1 MNRIPFVGVI
11 LGVLLVADGLYMV
24 ATNYNDGET
33 QLFGLLDGWIVVI
46 SAGIV
51 LVASAL
57 AFVFTGRSAKPAA
70 SGAPAPAVVQPAATP
85 EAKSE
90 QA

>member
-1 MNRIPFVGVI
+1 MNRIALVGTI
-11 LGVLLVADGLYMV
+11 LGVLLVADGIYMV

-51 LVASAL
+51 LLASLL

-70 SGAPAPAVVQPAATP
+70 TAPQAASKPAATS
-85 EAKSE
+85 EAKTE

>member
-1 MNRIPFVGVI
+1 MNRIALVGVI

-24 ATNYNDGET
+24 ATNYNGGET

-51 LVASAL
+51 LLASLL
-57 AFVFTGRSAKPAA
+57 AFVFTGRSVKTAA
-70 SGAPAPAVVQPAATP
+70 TAPLAVTPQPAATSK
-85 EAKSE
+85 AKSE

>member
-1 MNRIPFVGVI
+1 MNRIALVGVI

-46 SAGIV
+46 SAGVI
-51 LVASAL
+51 LLASLL
-57 AFVFTGRSAKPAA
+57 AFVFTGRPAKTAA
-70 SGAPAPAVVQPAATP
+70 AAPQPATPQPATTP
-85 EAKSE
+85 EVKSE

>member
-1 MNRIPFVGVI
+1 MNRIALVGVI
-11 LGVLLVADGLYMV
+11 LGVLLVADGIYMV

-51 LVASAL
+51 LLASLL
-57 AFVFTGRSAKPAA
+57 AFVFTGRSVKPAA
-70 SGAPAPAVVQPAATP
+70 SAAPQAAVPQPAATT
-85 EAKSE
+85 EAKTE